1 MSIIQ
6 VSYGA
11 NHLAILLANGKVLT
25 CGSNQ
30 QGQLGRISINQYTQ
44 NPNQYTQNPNFDYI
58 DDTNFQ
64 NLKVVK
70 IASGYNHMLILL
82 ENGKVLSCGN
92 NHQGQLG
99 RNYTNVTSIFN
110 YVDDKNFR
118 DIRVVDVICGPANSA
133 IILEIGKCLTCGDNS
148 YGNPYK
154 NLFQN
159 PYLYEIDE
167 DVMNDRYQ
175 QLDDIIKTININ
187 L

>member
-30 QGQLGRISINQYTQ
+30 TGQLGRITQKEIN
-44 NPNQYTQNPNFDYI
+44 NPKFDYI

-70 IASGYNHMLILL
+70 IASGYQHMLILL

-133 IILEIGKCLTCGDNS
+133 IILENGKCLTCGDNS